1 MGITAVIFKSKEV
14 TLILQFSTL
23 SSAVHVMAR
32 RRQIRG
38 SNHGWNLLSEVGGR
52 TQGTENICKELRIK
66 QMNHGFV
73 GSQLEK

>member
-38 SNHGWNLLSEVGGR
+38 SNHGWNLLSEAGGEDSR
-52 TQGTENICKELRIK
+52 D
-66 QMNHGFV
+66 
-73 GSQLEK
+73 